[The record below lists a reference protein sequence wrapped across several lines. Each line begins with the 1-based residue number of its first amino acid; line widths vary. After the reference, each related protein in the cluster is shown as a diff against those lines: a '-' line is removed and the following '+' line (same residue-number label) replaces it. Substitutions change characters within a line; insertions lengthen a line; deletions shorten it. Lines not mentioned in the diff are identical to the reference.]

1 VQSLASGADCG
12 EGARFD
18 GSAQSDEVW
27 LARVSEGLER
37 LTQVVEEAIRH
48 GRFWSDR
55 VRAGLV
61 ALLGFLDDEPEWR
74 QLLLFQV
81 PRDPGTAFV
90 CEQRVLSVLTA
101 LLDDGAPQAIGEI
114 APQPELTGELVA
126 GGVFAVIRGHLLDE
140 EGRPLVELAPSL
152 MAFIVLPYLGH
163 GAAQVELAGISP
175 AAGAARTGTSYKRA
189 STQGPLGPATTAS
202 ASSPVAC
209 RSRWDAHSQTSGDGG
224 SPGGGL
230 ARRSIGNREDKKE

>member
-1 VQSLASGADCG
+1 LAVSG
-12 EGARFD
+12 
-18 GSAQSDEVW
+18 QSDEVW

-37 LTQVVEEAIRH
+37 LAQVVEEAIRH

-61 ALLGFLDDEPEWR
+61 ALLGFLDDEPAWA
-74 QLLLFQV
+74 QLLLFEAPV
-81 PRDPGTAFV
+81 DNEMAFV
-90 CEQRVLSVLTA
+90 CEQRVLGVLTA

-140 EGRPLVELAPSL
+140 EDRPLVELAPSL

-202 ASSPVAC
+202 AYPWGTSW
-209 RSRWDAHSQTSGDGG
+209 SRWNVLSQTSGVEG

-230 ARRSIGNREDKKE
+230 ARRSIGKSRG